1 MFSWYCNNF
10 WYCRPDD
17 GGGYDQETISFPTW
31 VQCWYLHPQCKA
43 ITLTGSP
50 PDFRHS
56 EVGLGNLTTIPV
68 SRWQVTGS
76 PPDPIELGN
85 LTTIPVLNWNNRICI
100 FTKEQNFHFQPPVN
114 YDDVTT
120 NGMVPSIHVEGDI
133 IRSDLICLRNWF
145 HLFFGKKSNVIQ
157 FPARSM
163 TSWWATWEPT
173 LTKLPRSPKFQND
186 THQQVVIWTIQHDSY
201 MRNYFQRLWDIYR
214 MSQKSLL

>member
-1 MFSWYCNNF
+1 M
-10 WYCRPDD
+10 
-17 GGGYDQETISFPTW
+17 
-31 VQCWYLHPQCKA
+31 A
-43 ITLTGSP
+43 ITLTGSQ

-163 TSWWATWEPT
+163 TSWWATWERT
-173 LTKLPRSPKFQND
+173 LTKLRRSSKFQND